1 MSDFIGYNS
10 QSLLINSFVPYFQTS
25 SDEDEPPRRK
35 RCQSHIGTYFSPRG
49 VEKKTLSSITGR
61 PTDDSLSRK
70 RPSGSQYR
78 KKARKIV
85 EDVSKLQNITNFKS
99 ASLPSETVDQPSA
112 SSFSVSDTSEFTQ
125 QTPSKTCDMPTTDDI
140 LIEANE
146 TVDQPSASSFSV
158 SGTSEFTQQ
167 IPSQTCDMP
176 TRPTDDILIE
186 DQPSFSQDAPC
197 SVSTAIPSS
206 VTSDINVSTIPIIS
220 TNETQISSSS
230 QESSPH
236 EIYPTDRANFP
247 VNITDPELKRS
258 ILRQGPCKP
267 TGPFPKDGNKRSFS
281 TSLYFKTNE
290 TTNQV
295 IPRQWLCYSQKLD
308 SVYCEHCWLFAE
320 RDSTYFRSAWVTGIK
335 DWQGLSKKIKAHESS
350 EVHMKA
356 CVTYDCWKN
365 GLTLSK
371 VADEM
376 SKREVSY
383 WTSVL
388 TRVTDVTLT
397 LASCNLAF
405 RGHREKI
412 GAPNNGNFL
421 SIIELLSRY
430 DPVLN
435 ELLTKR
441 ESKLT
446 YLSYKIQNELIELLA
461 SAVHKNIID
470 DITNAQFFSVI
481 TDTTQ
486 DITKVDQLS
495 QIFRY
500 VDVEKNDKDEPVN
513 IVIRESFVG
522 FTDVTDHS
530 AASLTEKTVKMVED
544 RGLKLT
550 NCRGQGYDGASVM
563 SGIYTGVQARISA
576 LEPNAVYVHCAAHN
590 LNLVLN
596 DACDG
601 IPAIKA
607 FYDIVQKIYVFFSAS
622 NVRWSILECHISSSW
637 NNKPDKPISHGSRV
651 TTKI

>member
-1 MSDFIGYNS
+1 MSKSYRD
-10 QSLLINSFVPYFQTS
+10 L
-25 SDEDEPPRRK
+25 
-35 RCQSHIGTYFSPRG
+35 RG

-78 KKARKIV
+78 KKARKIA
-85 EDVSKLQNITNFKS
+85 EDVSKLQKITNFKS
-99 ASLPSETVDQPSA
+99 ASLPNETVDQPSA

-125 QTPSKTCDMPTTDDI
+125 QTPSQTCDMPTTDDV

-197 SVSTAIPSS
+197 SVSTAISSS

-281 TSLYFKTNE
+281 TSFYFKTNE

-544 RGLKLT
+544 RGLKIT

-607 FYDIVQKIYVFFSAS
+607 FYDIVQKILQCSSVQAMCDGVFLS
-622 NVRWSILECHISSSW
+622 VTYHLHGTISQ
-637 NNKPDKPISHGSRV
+637 ISQ
-651 TTKI
+651 